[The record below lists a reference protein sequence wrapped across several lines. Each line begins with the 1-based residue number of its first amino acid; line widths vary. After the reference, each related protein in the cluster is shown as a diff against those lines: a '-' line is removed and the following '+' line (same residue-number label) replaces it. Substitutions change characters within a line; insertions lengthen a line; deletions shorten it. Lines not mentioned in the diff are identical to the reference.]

1 MKLQF
6 LRLVALLLAASLA
19 LSIIACA
26 DPTAMP
32 DDGNDKLIED
42 DNPYPY
48 DSVNFDGRSY
58 DILNLP
64 PNLWTMITE
73 IVIDPSTTSDHL
85 REAIY
90 KRQLYVEG
98 KLGITLSQSHS
109 TGVYTELLPY
119 TQQLVATG
127 DTTYELVYQRSDDVA
142 SGVVQGLYLEL
153 SDIPQLQL
161 EESYWNQEFLA
172 NASIAHKTYMAMSD
186 LQLMGIEGTW
196 VLYFN
201 QDMMD
206 DLSLE
211 YPYQLVREQKWT
223 LDRLFE
229 YCAAG
234 ADLGTESSWGT
245 TIKAGQTSV
254 YGLLSMKTSALCE
267 HLIYGCGASFVEKDR
282 TSDLPYW
289 AGETEM
295 MNNAIT
301 KIANGTKVKGNYVG
315 AGYNASDDNLYTAM
329 FVQERCLF
337 LGAELKD
344 GHGDLQK
351 MEDTFGVVPLP
362 KYDEY
367 QEDYR
372 ATMFTGVPAVTLLS
386 ITPDVAYSAFVV
398 DALSYETERTVIDTY
413 YDITLTQRSIRN
425 EDSAQMVDQFIL
437 PNRGCDIALLYYWI
451 EDLADDMCN
460 RIMNGSGN
468 QSSRIAKYAPTI
480 QKEIELLISNIEN
493 APEKK
498 N

>member
-1 MKLQF
+1 MKQKF
-6 LRLVALLLAASLA
+6 LRLTALLLAACLGF
-19 LSIIACA
+19 SIVACA
-26 DPTAMP
+26 DPSAIEQP
-32 DDGNDKLIED
+32 DNDKLVED

-48 DSVNFDGRSY
+48 ASVNFNGRSY

-64 PNLWTMITE
+64 PDYFTMITE

-109 TGVYTELLPY
+109 TGVYDGLLPY

-127 DTTYELVYQRSDDVA
+127 DTTYELVYQHTDDVA

-153 SDIPQLQL
+153 TGIPELKL
-161 EESYWNQEFLA
+161 EESYWNQEFLRT
-172 NASIAHKTYMAMSD
+172 ASVAHKTYMAMSD
-186 LQLMGIEGTW
+186 LHLMGIEGTW
-196 VLYFN
+196 ALFFN
-201 QDMMD
+201 QNMMD
-206 DLSLE
+206 DLSME

-234 ADLGTESSWGT
+234 SDLGTESSWGT
-245 TIKAGQTSV
+245 TIVAGQSSV

-267 HLIYGCGASFVEKDR
+267 HLIYGSGAAFIEKDR
-282 TSDLPYW
+282 TTDLPYW

-301 KIANGTKVKGNYVG
+301 KIANGTKVKGNYIG
-315 AGYNASDDNLYTAM
+315 AGYSASDDNLYTSM

-344 GHGDLQK
+344 GHSSLQK
-351 MEDTFGVVPLP
+351 MEDTFGVVPIP

-367 QEDYR
+367 QEDYKS
-372 ATMFTGVPAVTLLS
+372 TMFTGVPAVTLLS
-386 ITPDVAYSAFVV
+386 ITPDVSYAAFVV

-413 YDITLTQRSIRN
+413 YDITLSQRSIRN

-437 PNRGCDIALLYYWI
+437 PNRGCDIALLYHWT
-451 EDLADDMCN
+451 EELADDMCN
-460 RIMNGSGN
+460 RIMNGSAN

-480 QKEIELLISNIEN
+480 QKQIEELISNIQN
-493 APEKK
+493 APETKK
-498 N
+498 